1 MYMHNILC
9 MYSDYSVNG
18 TLCKS
23 LLLSFPS
30 ESCMCNIMSYV
41 AVGIFNLIIAKCY
54 SMQVLTH
61 KLTVQY
67 MQECVVVVLA
77 SIKHIILYYTVHV

>member
-1 MYMHNILC
+1 
-9 MYSDYSVNG
+9 
-18 TLCKS
+18 
-23 LLLSFPS
+23 
-30 ESCMCNIMSYV
+30 MSYV

-61 KLTVQY
+61 KPTVQY
-67 MQECVVVVLA
+67 MQECVVVVQA